1 MGYSKEEQETMLVFD
16 YSTGLWNVYS
26 TVPKHIRKL
35 SQLCELITLES
46 ENDRPIAVKGIL
58 TEKQVS
64 MRNPRVMSEEQ
75 KQKNADRLSKAR
87 NSMSNEEKL
96 S

>member
-1 MGYSKEEQETMLVFD
+1 MGYTKEEQETTLVFD

-35 SQLCELITLES
+35 SLLCELITLEL

-58 TEKQVS
+58 TEKQVA
-64 MRNPRVMSEEQ
+64 MRNPRTMSEEQ
-75 KQKNADRLSKAR
+75 KQKNAERLSKAR
-87 NSMSNEEKL
+87 NRL
-96 S
+96 

>member
-1 MGYSKEEQETMLVFD
+1 MAYSKEEQETTLVFD

-35 SQLCELITLES
+35 SKLTELITLES
-46 ENDRPIAVKGIL
+46 EDGRPIAVKGTL

-64 MRNPRVMSEEQ
+64 MKQERVISDEQ
-75 KQKNADRLSKAR
+75 RQKAAERLSKAR
-87 NSMSNEEKL
+87 KSL
-96 S
+96 